1 MYLNWWSL
9 TPKKKG
15 SLFNPSSR
23 TIRKGEVNL
32 GAMVSLRSERIF
44 ATVVVHVMLLSLVAG
59 CIGALDN
66 TVDPRATLE
75 AYPTLIQEGEMVT
88 LDARDSSP
96 VEGVITTYAWDFGD
110 GTTAETVIG
119 FTSHT
124 YLTYGQ
130 YTVRI
135 TVTNDQGGTDDALAT
150 IIVNGAPSVNISM
163 PSTVRAGDA
172 ALLDASASYD
182 PEGNDLNYQWDLNT
196 MVDSD
201 GDGNPSNDA
210 DETSPTVLLDT
221 SVSGYIYGSL
231 VVDDGA
237 GAFAVESFE
246 INVTSRTFQ
255 VTWIT
260 ETYAVSWDEYLEQ
273 GDSWTGNMTPGDIGR
288 VMSFNA
294 LLELDQ
300 DVAPPHDNFTL
311 ALNIVEDNYNRR
323 VATEPG
329 NYSTNEPARAEMSEE
344 SMNVRGEDGM
354 YTSDS
359 AEELLRMLLNS
370 KESGNGQG
378 PWAWTVVAR
387 QSDPDAFIGEI
398 DPDPG
403 NDWTL
408 TVEVVVMRPT
418 LTEVAL
424 GTTNQQ

>member
-1 MYLNWWSL
+1 
-9 TPKKKG
+9 
-15 SLFNPSSR
+15 
-23 TIRKGEVNL
+23 
-32 GAMVSLRSERIF
+32 MVGLHSER
-44 ATVVVHVMLLSLVAG
+44 ALALVMVHVMLLGMVAG
-59 CIGALDN
+59 CIGALDT

-88 LDARDSSP
+88 LDARESSP
-96 VEGVITTYAWDFGD
+96 VEGVITKYEWDFGD

-124 YLTYGQ
+124 YLAYGQ

-150 IIVNGAPSVNISM
+150 IVVNGAPVVNISM
-163 PSTVRAGDA
+163 PATVRAGDA
-172 ALLDASASYD
+172 ALLDASNSYD
-182 PEGNDLNYQWDLNT
+182 PEGNPLTFAWDLNT
-196 MVDSD
+196 LVDSD
-201 GDGNPSNDA
+201 GDGDSSNDA
-210 DETSPTVLLDT
+210 DETTESILLDT
-221 SVSGYIYGSL
+221 STSGLIYGSL
-231 VVDDGA
+231 RVDDGA

-246 INVTSRTFQ
+246 INVTTRTFK

-260 ETYAVSWDEYLEQ
+260 ETYEVSWDEYLDQ
-273 GDSWTGNMTPGDIGR
+273 GDSWSGNMTPGDIGR
-288 VMSFNA
+288 VLSFNA
-294 LLELDQ
+294 VLELDQ

-311 ALNIVEDNYNRR
+311 GLNIVEDNYNRR

-329 NYSTNEPARAEMSEE
+329 NYSTNEPARAEMAEDE
-344 SMNVRGEDGM
+344 MNERGEDGM

-359 AEELLRMLLNS
+359 AEALLRLLLNS
-370 KESGNGQG
+370 RDSGNGQG
-378 PWAWTVVAR
+378 TWVWTVVAQ

-408 TVEVVVMRPT
+408 TVEVVVMRPS

-424 GTTNQQ
+424 GNASE

>member
-1 MYLNWWSL
+1 MSL
-9 TPKKKG
+9 RSIVG
-15 SLFNPSSR
+15 
-23 TIRKGEVNL
+23 
-32 GAMVSLRSERIF
+32 LRSERIF
-44 ATVVVHVMLLSLVAG
+44 AMLAAHVMLLSLVAG
-59 CIGALDN
+59 CMGALDT

-96 VEGVITTYAWDFGD
+96 VEGVITNYAWDFGD
-110 GTTAETVIG
+110 GTTAETVVG
-119 FTSHT
+119 FTSHS
-124 YLTYGQ
+124 YLSYGQ

-172 ALLDASASYD
+172 ALLDASASFD
-182 PEGNDLNYQWDLNT
+182 PEGNELTYQWDLNALE
-196 MVDSD
+196 DSD

-210 DETSPTVLLDT
+210 DETTSTVLLDT
-221 SVSGYIYGSL
+221 STSGFIYGSL
-231 VVDDGA
+231 RVDDGA
-237 GAFAVESFE
+237 GASAVESFE

-260 ETYAVSWDEYLEQ
+260 ETYEVSWDEYLEQ
-273 GDSWTGNMTPGDIGR
+273 GDSWSGNMTPGDIGR

-294 LLELDQ
+294 ILELDQ

-311 ALNIVEDNYNRR
+311 AVNIVEDNYNRR

-344 SMNVRGEDGM
+344 GMNVRGEDGM

-370 KESGNGQG
+370 RESGNGQG
-378 PWAWTVVAR
+378 PWVWTVVAQ

-408 TVEVVVMRPT
+408 TVEVIVMRPS

-424 GTTNQQ
+424 GTTSE

>member
-1 MYLNWWSL
+1 
-9 TPKKKG
+9 
-15 SLFNPSSR
+15 
-23 TIRKGEVNL
+23 
-32 GAMVSLRSERIF
+32 MVGLRSDR
-44 ATVVVHVMLLSLVAG
+44 AMALVMVHMMLLGMAAG
-59 CIGALDN
+59 CLGALDT

-96 VEGVITTYAWDFGD
+96 VEGVITKYEWDFGD

-124 YLTYGQ
+124 YLAYGQ

-150 IIVNGAPSVNISM
+150 IVVNGAPVVNISM
-163 PSTVRAGDA
+163 PATVRAGDA
-172 ALLDASASYD
+172 ALLDASNSYD
-182 PEGNDLNYQWDLNT
+182 PEGNTPTFAWDLNT
-196 MVDSD
+196 LEDSD
-201 GDGNPSNDA
+201 GDGDSSNDA
-210 DETSPTVLLDT
+210 DATTETVLLDT
-221 SVSGYIYGSL
+221 STSGLIYGSL
-231 VVDDGA
+231 RVDDGA

-246 INVTSRTFQ
+246 VNVTTRTFQ

-260 ETYAVSWDEYLEQ
+260 ETYEVSWDEYLDQ
-273 GDSWTGNMTPGDIGR
+273 GESWSGNMTPGDIGR
-288 VMSFNA
+288 VLSFNA
-294 LLELDQ
+294 VLELDQ

-311 ALNIVEDNYNRR
+311 GLNIVEDNYNRR
-323 VATEPG
+323 VATEAG
-329 NYSTNEPARAEMSEE
+329 NYSTNEPARAEMAEDE
-344 SMNVRGEDGM
+344 MNERGEDGM

-359 AEELLRMLLNS
+359 AEALLRLLLNS
-370 KESGNGQG
+370 RDSGNGQG
-378 PWAWTVVAR
+378 TWVWTVVAQ

-408 TVEVVVMRPT
+408 VVEVVVMRPS

-424 GTTNQQ
+424 GNANE

>member
-1 MYLNWWSL
+1 
-9 TPKKKG
+9 
-15 SLFNPSSR
+15 
-23 TIRKGEVNL
+23 
-32 GAMVSLRSERIF
+32 MVGLRSERIF
-44 ATVVVHVMLLSLVAG
+44 AMLAAHVVLLSLVAG
-59 CIGALDN
+59 CMGALDT

-96 VEGVITTYAWDFGD
+96 VEGVITNYAWDFGD
-110 GTTAETVIG
+110 GTTAETVVG
-119 FTSHT
+119 FTSHS
-124 YLTYGQ
+124 YLSYGQ

-172 ALLDASASYD
+172 ALLDASASFD
-182 PEGNDLNYQWDLNT
+182 PEGNELTYQWDLNALE
-196 MVDSD
+196 DSD

-210 DETSPTVLLDT
+210 DETTSTVLLDT
-221 SVSGYIYGSL
+221 STSGFIYGSL
-231 VVDDGA
+231 RVDDGA

-260 ETYAVSWDEYLEQ
+260 ETYEVSWDEYLEQ
-273 GDSWTGNMTPGDIGR
+273 GDSWSGNMTPGDIGR

-294 LLELDQ
+294 ILELDQ

-311 ALNIVEDNYNRR
+311 AVNIVEDNYNRR

-344 SMNVRGEDGM
+344 GMNVRGEDGM

-370 KESGNGQG
+370 RESGNGQG
-378 PWAWTVVAR
+378 PWVWTVVAQ

-408 TVEVVVMRPT
+408 TVEVIVMRPS

-424 GTTNQQ
+424 GTTSE

>member
-1 MYLNWWSL
+1 M
-9 TPKKKG
+9 KKKDG
-15 SLFNPSSR
+15 LFNPSSR
-23 TIRKGEVNL
+23 TIRKGEVSL
-32 GAMVSLRSERIF
+32 YSMVGLRSERIF
-44 ATVVVHVMLLSLVAG
+44 AMLAAHVMLLSLVAG
-59 CIGALDN
+59 CMGALDT

-96 VEGVITTYAWDFGD
+96 VEGVITNYAWDFGD
-110 GTTAETVIG
+110 GTTAETVVG
-119 FTSHT
+119 FTSHS
-124 YLTYGQ
+124 YLSYGQ

-172 ALLDASASYD
+172 ALLDASASFD
-182 PEGNDLNYQWDLNT
+182 PEGNELTYQWDLNALE
-196 MVDSD
+196 DSD

-210 DETSPTVLLDT
+210 DETTSTVLLDT
-221 SVSGYIYGSL
+221 STSGFIYGSL
-231 VVDDGA
+231 RVDDGA
-237 GAFAVESFE
+237 GASAVESFE

-260 ETYAVSWDEYLEQ
+260 ETYEVSWDEYLEQ
-273 GDSWTGNMTPGDIGR
+273 GDTWSSNMTPGDIGR

-294 LLELDQ
+294 ILELDQ

-311 ALNIVEDNYNRR
+311 AVNIVEDNYKRR

-344 SMNVRGEDGM
+344 GMNVRGEDGM

-370 KESGNGQG
+370 RESGNGQG
-378 PWAWTVVAR
+378 PWVWTVVAQ

-408 TVEVVVMRPT
+408 TVEVIVMRPS

-424 GTTNQQ
+424 GTTSE

>member
-1 MYLNWWSL
+1 M
-9 TPKKKG
+9 G
-15 SLFNPSSR
+15 SKQFFAM
-23 TIRKGEVNL
+23 L
-32 GAMVSLRSERIF
+32 G
-44 ATVVVHVMLLSLVAG
+44 VHVMLFSLLSG
-59 CIGALDN
+59 CMGALDN

-96 VEGVITTYAWDFGD
+96 VEGVITAYAWDFGD
-110 GTTAETVIG
+110 GTTAETVVG

-124 YLTYGQ
+124 YLSYGQ

-150 IIVNGAPSVNISM
+150 IVVNGAPSVNISM
-163 PSTVRAGDA
+163 PSIVRAGDA
-172 ALLDASASYD
+172 ALLDASASFD
-182 PEGNDLNYQWDLNT
+182 PEGNDLTYQWDLNALE
-196 MVDSD
+196 DSD

-210 DETSPTVLLDT
+210 DQTTPTVLLDT
-221 SVSGYIYGSL
+221 SSSGYIYGSL
-231 VVDDGA
+231 RVDDGA
-237 GAFAVESFE
+237 GAFAVQPFE

-260 ETYAVSWDEYLEQ
+260 ETYEVAWDEYLEQ
-273 GDSWTGNMTPGDIGR
+273 GESWSGNSTPGEVGR

-294 LLELDQ
+294 ILELDQ

-329 NYSTNEPARAEMSEE
+329 NYSTNEPARAEMFEDG
-344 SMNVRGEDGM
+344 MNVRGEDGM

-370 KESGNGQG
+370 RESGKGQG
-378 PWAWTVVAR
+378 AWVWTVVAQ

-408 TVEVVVMRPT
+408 TVEVAVMRPS

-424 GTTNQQ
+424 GSTNNQ

>member
-1 MYLNWWSL
+1 
-9 TPKKKG
+9 
-15 SLFNPSSR
+15 
-23 TIRKGEVNL
+23 
-32 GAMVSLRSERIF
+32 MVGLRSERIF
-44 ATVVVHVMLLSLVAG
+44 AMLAAHVMLLSLVAG
-59 CIGALDN
+59 CMGALDT

-96 VEGVITTYAWDFGD
+96 VEGVITNYAWDFGD
-110 GTTAETVIG
+110 GTTAETVVG
-119 FTSHT
+119 FTSHS
-124 YLTYGQ
+124 YLSYGQ

-172 ALLDASASYD
+172 ALLDASASFD
-182 PEGNDLNYQWDLNT
+182 PEGNELTYQWDLNALE
-196 MVDSD
+196 DSD

-210 DETSPTVLLDT
+210 DETTSTVLLDT
-221 SVSGYIYGSL
+221 STSGFIYGSL
-231 VVDDGA
+231 RVDDGA

-260 ETYAVSWDEYLEQ
+260 ETYEVSWDEYLEQ
-273 GDSWTGNMTPGDIGR
+273 GDSWSGNMTPGDIGR

-294 LLELDQ
+294 ILELDQ

-311 ALNIVEDNYNRR
+311 AVNIVEDNYNRR

-344 SMNVRGEDGM
+344 GMNVRGEDGM

-370 KESGNGQG
+370 RESGNGQG
-378 PWAWTVVAR
+378 PWVWTVVAQ

-408 TVEVVVMRPT
+408 TVEVIVMRPS

-424 GTTNQQ
+424 GTTSE

>member
-1 MYLNWWSL
+1 
-9 TPKKKG
+9 
-15 SLFNPSSR
+15 
-23 TIRKGEVNL
+23 
-32 GAMVSLRSERIF
+32 MVGLRSER
-44 ATVVVHVMLLSLVAG
+44 ALALVMVHVMLLGMVAG
-59 CIGALDN
+59 CIGALDT

-88 LDARDSSP
+88 LDARESSP
-96 VEGVITTYAWDFGD
+96 VEGVITKYEWDFGD

-124 YLTYGQ
+124 YLAYGQ

-150 IIVNGAPSVNISM
+150 IVVNGAPVVNISM
-163 PSTVRAGDA
+163 PATVRAGDA
-172 ALLDASASYD
+172 ALLDASNSFD
-182 PEGNDLNYQWDLNT
+182 PEGNPLTFAWDLNT
-196 MVDSD
+196 LVDSD
-201 GDGNPSNDA
+201 GDGDSSNDA
-210 DETSPTVLLDT
+210 DETTEAILLDT
-221 SVSGYIYGSL
+221 STSGLIYGSL
-231 VVDDGA
+231 RVDDGA

-246 INVTSRTFQ
+246 INVTTRTFK

-260 ETYAVSWDEYLEQ
+260 ETYEVSWDEYLDQ
-273 GDSWTGNMTPGDIGR
+273 GESWSGNMTPGDIGR
-288 VMSFNA
+288 VLSFNA
-294 LLELDQ
+294 ILELDQ

-311 ALNIVEDNYNRR
+311 GLNIVEDNYNRR

-329 NYSTNEPARAEMSEE
+329 NYSTNEPARAEMAEDG
-344 SMNVRGEDGM
+344 MNERGEDGL

-359 AEELLRMLLNS
+359 AEALLRLLLNS
-370 KESGNGQG
+370 RDSGNGQG
-378 PWAWTVVAR
+378 TWVWTVVAQ

-408 TVEVVVMRPT
+408 TVEVVVMRPS

-424 GTTNQQ
+424 GNASE

>member
-1 MYLNWWSL
+1 
-9 TPKKKG
+9 
-15 SLFNPSSR
+15 
-23 TIRKGEVNL
+23 
-32 GAMVSLRSERIF
+32 MVGLRSERIF
-44 ATVVVHVMLLSLVAG
+44 AMLAAHVMLLSLVAG
-59 CIGALDN
+59 CMGALDT

-96 VEGVITTYAWDFGD
+96 VEGVITNYAWDFGD
-110 GTTAETVIG
+110 GTTAETVVG
-119 FTSHT
+119 FTSHS
-124 YLTYGQ
+124 YLSYGQ

-172 ALLDASASYD
+172 ALLDASASFD
-182 PEGNDLNYQWDLNT
+182 PEGNELTYQWDLNALE
-196 MVDSD
+196 DSD

-210 DETSPTVLLDT
+210 DETTSTVLLDT
-221 SVSGYIYGSL
+221 STSGFIYGSL
-231 VVDDGA
+231 RVDDGA
-237 GAFAVESFE
+237 GASAVESFE

-260 ETYAVSWDEYLEQ
+260 ETYEVSWDEYLEQ
-273 GDSWTGNMTPGDIGR
+273 GDSWSGNMTPGDIGR

-294 LLELDQ
+294 ILELDQ

-311 ALNIVEDNYNRR
+311 AVNIVEDNYNRR

-344 SMNVRGEDGM
+344 GMNVRGEDGM

-370 KESGNGQG
+370 RESGNGQG
-378 PWAWTVVAR
+378 PWVWTVVAQ

-408 TVEVVVMRPT
+408 TVEVIVMRPS

-424 GTTNQQ
+424 GTTSE